1 MRDIRVAINGFGR
14 IGRSVVRAA
23 KKMNADINFVAIN
36 DLVEPDKLATVLKY
50 DSVHGIYPGSIEVV
64 DGDVLKVDNDH
75 IKCLSIKDIGDLPWD
90 ELDIDVVIESTGVF
104 RHREHLEKHINA
116 GAKRA
121 VLTVPPKDELDSTV
135 VLGVNDH
142 ILTGEEKIVSNASCT
157 TNCAATLCKPIQDNF
172 GIKEGFLIT
181 VHAFTMD
188 QRLLDYPHAD
198 MRRARAAS
206 QSIIPTSTGA
216 AKVLGQVI
224 PELNG
229 KIDGMAYRVPVPDG
243 SVVDLALEL
252 DSNVTVDD
260 IDKVMKEA
268 SETYLKHHLQY
279 STEPIVSVDI
289 IGNPYSGIYDAPLTR
304 VVKDNFIK
312 ITGWYDNESGYANR
326 VVDLVRKMGHYEIG
340 V

>member
-14 IGRSVVRAA
+14 IGGRVVRAA
-23 KKMNADINFVAIN
+23 KKMNANINFVAIN

-50 DSVHGIYPGSIEVV
+50 DSVHGIYPGSIEVI
-64 DGDVLKVDNDH
+64 DEDILTVDNDH
-75 IKCLSIKDIGDLPWD
+75 IKCLSIKDISELPWE

-121 VLTVPPKDELDSTV
+121 VLTVPPKDELDATV

-188 QRLLDYPHAD
+188 QTTTRLSACRHEKSK
-198 MRRARAAS
+198 AAS

-224 PELNG
+224 PELHG

-252 DSNVTVDD
+252 DSSVTVED
-260 IDKVMKEA
+260 IDAVMKE
-268 SETYLKHHLQY
+268 
-279 STEPIVSVDI
+279 
-289 IGNPYSGIYDAPLTR
+289 GI
-304 VVKDNFIK
+304 
-312 ITGWYDNESGYANR
+312 
-326 VVDLVRKMGHYEIG
+326 
-340 V
+340 